1 MSAALRSP
9 PSLPLLVPGFV
20 SSKRRLPHPG
30 LYRRRT
36 VIQRS
41 ASLISCFPFIHRGY
55 ACPPLPSVPIPRIL
69 HVAIVPGP
77 PSLSFLLACSL
88 ERGRHLW
95 GIGGDDFCYPSDDEK
110 RKGNVECV
118 PGLFFKEIESRSSE

>member
-1 MSAALRSP
+1 M
-9 PSLPLLVPGFV
+9 
-20 SSKRRLPHPG
+20 
-30 LYRRRT
+30 
-36 VIQRS
+36 
-41 ASLISCFPFIHRGY
+41 
-55 ACPPLPSVPIPRIL
+55 
-69 HVAIVPGP
+69 AIVPGP

-118 PGLFFKEIESRSSE
+118 PGLFFKEIESRSSEGNGFGVYVCIGGCTTG